1 MYTSVTQFVRI
12 WYTSVCNWFASGTH
26 LVRVPLYGTHHAY
39 HALTERLADL
49 ARPCPALKFH
59 GLQEQVSLAESFKFR
74 RFRTAVL
81 CLLLQGRVQHSESLA
96 GEHRLPTRPDALTAA
111 VLQKYQSP
119 GHQWLLFAQER
130 RVSNV

>member
-1 MYTSVTQFVRI
+1 MQLVRI
-12 WYTSVCNWFASGTH
+12 WYASGTRTII
-26 LVRVPLYGTHHAY
+26 LYASCVPRAH
-39 HALTERLADL
+39 ERLADG
-49 ARPCPALKFH
+49 PALSCTEVPWAA
-59 GLQEQVSLAESFKFR
+59 GPVQEQVSLAESFKFR

-81 CLLLQGRVQHSESLA
+81 CLLLQGRVQHSLA

-111 VLQKYQSP
+111 VLQKYPSP